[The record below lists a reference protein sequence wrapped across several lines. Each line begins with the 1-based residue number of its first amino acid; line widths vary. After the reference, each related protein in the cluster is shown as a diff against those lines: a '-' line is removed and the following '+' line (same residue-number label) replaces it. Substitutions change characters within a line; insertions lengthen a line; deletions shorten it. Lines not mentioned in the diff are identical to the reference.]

1 MSVDVVITG
10 HEKDLGGGFKV
21 LRLLPSAARQGVGP
35 FLFFD
40 HFGPATVRP
49 QDNFDVRPH
58 PHIGL
63 ATVSY
68 LFEGAMEHKDSLGSV
83 QVILPGA
90 VNWMTAGRGIV
101 HSERRPAA
109 LRDTPHV
116 NHGIQLW
123 AALPEEH
130 EETEPSFIHTPQT
143 AIPQV
148 EVGDAEIGVLIGSAF
163 GRSSPVATFVPTLYL
178 DIRFAAGG
186 ALELPPLADELAVYA
201 LDAELQVDGTPVA
214 ARSLAVLAS
223 GQAARVSAAA
233 PARVVAIGGAPL
245 SSHRHLWWNFV
256 SSRKQ
261 RIEQAKADWQAQRMG
276 SIATD
281 TDFIPLP
288 EH

>member
-1 MSVDVVITG
+1 VSVDVVITG
-10 HEKDLGGGFKV
+10 REKDLGGGFKV

-83 QVILPGA
+83 QTILPGA

-101 HSERRPAA
+101 HSERRPAV
-109 LRDTPHV
+109 LHDTLHV

-123 AALPEEH
+123 AALPEAH
-130 EETEPSFIHTPQT
+130 EETEPSFIHTPQS

-148 EVGDAEIGVLIGSAF
+148 EVDDAEIGVLIGSAF
-163 GRSSPVATFVPTLYL
+163 GKTSPVATFVSTLYL

-186 ALELPPLADELAVYA
+186 ALDLPPLADELAVYA
-201 LDAELQVDGTPVA
+201 VDSELQVDGKPVA
-214 ARSLAVLAS
+214 ARSLAVIAS
-223 GQAARVSAAA
+223 GQTARLSVTA

-256 SSRKQ
+256 SSRKE
-261 RIEQAKADWQAQRMG
+261 RIEQAKADWKAQRMG
-276 SIATD
+276 SIAND